1 MTWVKRPTKTKVFEY
16 KRKIGSFHPVRQRA
30 RSDIAAIYKRIH
42 YEIQKLLK
50 PKGSECNR
58 MEINRY
64 NCRLEMRVTI
74 LMEKQVETSET
85 KFILNKFK

>member
-64 NCRLEMRVTI
+64 EQLQAGNESDHSDGEASGNIRD
-74 LMEKQVETSET
+74 
-85 KFILNKFK
+85 